1 MIAKIRPEVMPPT
14 LSVIIVLR
22 GRVEDVSNVYR
33 DYRDS
38 LLSLGQ
44 KVEFIYVLDGP
55 HPEAWAELVKLVE
68 QGEPIMVLDMPRVF
82 GEAACLREG
91 IKHARAEKVLIL
103 PPFLQVETSA
113 LPVLVAGLETAD
125 LVVASRNRS
134 GDSAWNRMR
143 GWTYQ
148 QVARLAQSSYD
159 DPGCG
164 VCAVR
169 AHVFQEINLLDG
181 HQRFLA
187 LLAEQAGFR
196 VSQVT
201 VAQAAPDRRA
211 RVHSVSEYVD
221 GLMDVAAIAFVTR
234 FMQKPFRFFG
244 SIGLFLAA
252 AGLITGLILVF
263 QRFAFHEALQDR
275 PMLIVVVLLVVLGIQ
290 IAAVG
295 LIAEIVIFTRSATL
309 NYRIREIVDQASSRK
324 QGRPVIDGR
333 SRVRTEPE

>member
-1 MIAKIRPEVMPPT
+1 MIATTRTDVMPPS

-22 GRVEDVSNVYR
+22 GRVEDVGALYR
-33 DYRDS
+33 AYRDS
-38 LLSLGQ
+38 LLPLGQ

-55 HPEAWAELVKLVE
+55 HPEAWAELVKLI
-68 QGEPIMVLDMPRVF
+68 GRDEPIMVLDMPRVF

-91 IKHARAEKVLIL
+91 LKHARAEKVLIL

-113 LPVLVAGLETAD
+113 LPLIVEGLETAD
-125 LVVASRNRS
+125 LVVGNRDRA
-134 GDSAWNRMR
+134 GDSPWNRVR
-143 GWTYQ
+143 GWIYQ

-159 DPGCG
+159 DPGCS
-164 VCAVR
+164 VRAAR

-181 HQRFLA
+181 HQRFMP

-211 RVHSVSEYVD
+211 RVHSMNEYVD

-244 SIGLFLAA
+244 SIGLCLAL
-252 AGLITGLILVF
+252 AGLLTGLYMVF
-263 QRFAFHEALQDR
+263 ERFAFHEALSDR

-309 NYRIREIVDQASSRK
+309 NYRIREIVDQATPRK
-324 QGRPVIDGR
+324 PTRPIIDGR
-333 SRVRTEPE
+333 SRVRAEPE